1 MPRTPVVLFIAG
13 CLGAVTPAEQS
24 PKTFTSWPIREA
36 PAPLRLVISHADVI
50 IVTMQDAMLR
60 QLTEALD
67 RGGPTSALGSCHLDA
82 TAVSYRLVRE
92 GIAAGRTS
100 DRLRSPTNAPPR
112 WAADLVKAN
121 AGARARDVEGFA
133 VDLGPRWVCSV
144 RLRSGRSAR
153 TVTALLTPS
162 ARLYDT
168 CSPNGIPS
176 IALSGSLTERFAR
189 GSGSRCPSRA
199 EPAHSGHC
207 AQASDTTLVHGSPHQ
222 LLQLHDRNRTQAD
235 REREHGVRA

>member
-13 CLGAVTPAEQS
+13 CLGAVTLAEQS

-82 TAVSYRLVRE
+82 TAVSYRVGRE

-133 VDLGPRWVCSV
+133 VDLGQKVGVLRPIAQRPICANCHGPADRLSPAV
-144 RLRSGRSAR
+144 RQL
-153 TVTALLTPS
+153 
-162 ARLYDT
+162 
-168 CSPNGIPS
+168 
-176 IALSGSLTERFAR
+176 LTERYPVDRAVGFADGEIR
-189 GSGSRCPSRA
+189 GWFWVEMPKPR
-199 EPAHSGHC
+199 
-207 AQASDTTLVHGSPHQ
+207 
-222 LLQLHDRNRTQAD
+222 
-235 REREHGVRA
+235 